1 MGRLVHTAVIGF
13 FLAIVAGIIFVQ
25 AGKQTG
31 VSGGQQ
37 SAQVINAGASG
48 ISNVAKGLEGG

>member
-1 MGRLVHTAVIGF
+1 MGHLVHTAVIGF

-48 ISNVAKGLEGG
+48 VANVAKGLEGG